1 MVVVAEEIKRV
12 SLEYCR
18 EVLTKNKPEEVFKEE
33 IQLKENMHEER
44 MLDVEGGGF
53 IPSMNTF
60 RKVVNK
66 FDKSKK
72 RNYDFLVRT
81 GDKFKEAVFSL
92 CRRMLMEEEFPR
104 VFDKTTLHQ
113 IYKGKGK
120 KEELGNSRFIHS
132 KDWLPRLVEGIVV
145 EEMKEDILAGA
156 SPFQIVGQP
165 GHQPQEHLF
174 TVKSI
179 LAKYKVEGKLA
190 LMQAY
195 DISKFFDKEVLP
207 DVMNTLY
214 EMGVDKKAYRTW
226 YKLNQNTMIRVKTGV
241 GYSNWSSEGP
251 MIGQGT
257 GGGPWSAR
265 PTWIRAWWTCSMVVQ
280 MK

>member
-1 MVVVAEEIKRV
+1 M
-12 SLEYCR
+12 
-18 EVLTKNKPEEVFKEE
+18 
-33 IQLKENMHEER
+33 
-44 MLDVEGGGF
+44 
-53 IPSMNTF
+53 
-60 RKVVNK
+60 
-66 FDKSKK
+66 
-72 RNYDFLVRT
+72 
-81 GDKFKEAVFSL
+81 
-92 CRRMLMEEEFPR
+92 
-104 VFDKTTLHQ
+104 
-113 IYKGKGK
+113 
-120 KEELGNSRFIHS
+120 
-132 KDWLPRLVEGIVV
+132 

-226 YKLNQNTMIRVKTGV
+226 YKLKQNTTIRVKTGV

-257 GGGPWSAR
+257 GGGALVSQANLDKGMVDMFNGSSDEVRYGGVRVLPVMFQDDIMRVVENVSAA
-265 PTWIRAWWTCSMVVQ
+265 RAGNVKVDYVMISKQ
-280 MK
+280 L